1 MNVTAWLAIDRVTLN
16 NSPVLLVPTPAA
28 DRRRGVPHLPRSPI
42 RVGGFDQAIEA
53 DPEAFDAADA
63 EPMLL
68 EPGQFF
74 LFDESTLHYSAENS
88 SELQRL
94 ALAIRIVPCD
104 TVVGG
109 GKGGPCVL
117 LKGRDSVGAN
127 TVVEMET
134 E

>member
-1 MNVTAWLAIDRVTLN
+1 M
-16 NSPVLLVPTPAA
+16 
-28 DRRRGVPHLPRSPI
+28 
-42 RVGGFDQAIEA
+42 
-53 DPEAFDAADA
+53 ADA
-63 EPMLL
+63 GPMLL
-68 EPGQFF
+68 EPGQ
-74 LFDESTLHYSAENS
+74 LFLHYSAENS